1 MASSC
6 CSITSSF
13 FLLLCFLLSNSSISE
28 AEQWPEYR
36 ANACYVPSN
45 DRLYFQNVNTLLSA
59 LTSKSISDYE
69 KGFAY
74 DMEGQGPPDQVF
86 GLYLCRAD
94 LRSASCQACI
104 SNAGQRILKAC
115 PGMKDSTICFN
126 ELLEGMLE
134 ALIPKAATGQLA
146 GKKFAV
152 NRTIFTASQTLYM
165 LAQCRPDLK
174 AADCNQCLQAAA
186 TVDKLPRGIGGAMSF
201 LQSCNI
207 RYGNYS
213 FYNETAVALME
224 SAPTPALRRP
234 GVIVAIIAAAI
245 SVTVV
250 SFLIL
255 RCFLRKRHGFKQY
268 KNDIQTAEAIQFN
281 FAAIRAATNNFSA
294 DNKLGDGGFGVV
306 YKGRLQDGQDV
317 AVKRLFRS
325 SAQGAADFK
334 NEVEVVA
341 KLQHRNLVRLLGF
354 CVEGEEKILVF
365 EYMPNRSLDYF
376 LFDSEKRGHLD
387 WSRRYFIVSEIAQ
400 GMLYLHEY
408 SRLRIIHR
416 DLKIGN
422 ILLDE
427 NMHPKISDFGMA
439 RIVGVNQT
447 QGTASKIAG
456 TLGYMPPEYVRAGQ
470 FSVKSDVYS
479 FGMLVLEIMSGKKNS
494 SFGHPDNAEGL
505 PSYAWKHWTDGTPME
520 VLDPILRDPCK
531 RNEVIRCIH
540 MSLLCVQQNPADRPT
555 MSTIDNMHKNYTV
568 TLPDPQPPAFG
579 FYGPNIIENNGDE
592 RAPSA
597 NKLTITQLEPR

>member
-115 PGMKDSTICFN
+115 PGMKDSTIWYDLCMLTYNYQPIISTARFSTYAYWYEYNMSDATATSFN

-376 LFDSEKRGHLD
+376 LFD
-387 WSRRYFIVSEIAQ
+387 
-400 GMLYLHEY
+400 
-408 SRLRIIHR
+408 
-416 DLKIGN
+416 
-422 ILLDE
+422 
-427 NMHPKISDFGMA
+427 FGMA

-505 PSYAWKHWTDGTPME
+505 PSYLPYPTLNLLPLAFTVPT
-520 VLDPILRDPCK
+520 LLR
-531 RNEVIRCIH
+531 
-540 MSLLCVQQNPADRPT
+540 T
-555 MSTIDNMHKNYTV
+555 MVM
-568 TLPDPQPPAFG
+568 
-579 FYGPNIIENNGDE
+579 NG
-592 RAPSA
+592 RHLQT
-597 NKLTITQLEPR
+597 N